1 MLKIFIIILVI
12 VFSKF
17 LERWEREKSRV
28 FWGLCALLALTVLLF
43 DEVPFQKPQNS
54 GIFENNISSVL
65 AINSRGG
72 GSKGRS
78 GSFVLQTSSGKRKK
92 FNIVF
97 HRRLEK
103 YFPDFNGRMVYQK
116 KQEKFYKSAQKKRR
130 ELKKLR
136 IKETPNFYTKEELD
150 AISYFQGTDFY
161 SKHQDPKVKPNI
173 FDTRQSFLLKM
184 HDDKL
189 RNEFLNS
196 FNRRN
201 N

>member
-28 FWGLCALLALTVLLF
+28 FWGLCVLLALTVSF
-43 DEVPFQKPQNS
+43 FEEVQFQKTQNL

-65 AINSRGG
+65 AIHSAGG

-150 AISYFQGTDFY
+150 AISYFQGTGFY
-161 SKHQDPKVKPNI
+161 RKHQDPKVKPNI

-189 RNEFLNS
+189 RNEFLNN
-196 FNRRN
+196 FNCRN